1 MFEVS
6 FSILLREESRNECHT
21 PLDFLSCEKKIM
33 FVLLSLSAI
42 KIFHYFVPHVTEI
55 IIMLVYWPPFGV
67 KIFI

>member
-1 MFEVS
+1 MNVTHQ
-6 FSILLREESRNECHT
+6 LRV
-21 PLDFLSCEKKIM
+21 DFLSCDKKIM

-67 KIFI
+67 KIFM